1 MEENKTQKEI
11 LKLWELIQKKF
22 SDNFDVKNV
31 RMVTRLDKYF
41 IPQLYFEK
49 KRKKKKSENFEISFN
64 DGRKPL
70 STKEM
75 AAEEVLL
82 SFIDYV
88 GVDNVISLGIKTK
101 NGKKLISDDEEDADS
116 WKPLN
121 GKYVCV
127 KTGSPEKANNIQ
139 RIINGLNIDAKITYL

>member
-49 KRKKKKSENFEISFN
+49 KRFNTLLRKAQKENRFFS
-64 DGRKPL
+64 K
-70 STKEM
+70 
-75 AAEEVLL
+75 
-82 SFIDYV
+82 
-88 GVDNVISLGIKTK
+88 
-101 NGKKLISDDEEDADS
+101 
-116 WKPLN
+116 
-121 GKYVCV
+121 
-127 KTGSPEKANNIQ
+127 
-139 RIINGLNIDAKITYL
+139 